1 MKIIDSHC
9 HLNTSPLVE
18 QIDTIIS
25 DANAIGV
32 QEFIVPGIMA
42 SLWEELLQLGS
53 LHKGVYCAAGLHP
66 LFLAHHQ
73 KSDLVALEQFCQQNL
88 LVAIGEIGLDFYNGK
103 QQEQKQQQLFEEQLI
118 IASKAKLPI
127 ILHVRKAHDQVLAT
141 LRRKKFTCGG
151 AVHAFNGSIQQAEY
165 YIGLGFAIG
174 VGGAITYERATKL
187 RTMATW
193 LPEESIVLE
202 TDSPDMLIA
211 GREKSPNL
219 PEYLIE
225 ILHVLSRLRQTTP
238 ERLGSAT
245 FHNTHRVFNINH
257 KNDPNR

>member
-18 QIDTIIS
+18 QIDKIMS
-25 DANAIGV
+25 DAHAIGV

-42 SLWEELLQLGS
+42 SQWEELLQLDS

-73 KSDLVALEQFCQQNL
+73 KSDLIALEQLCGQNL

-103 QQEQKQQQLFEEQLI
+103 HQEQKQLFEEQLA
-118 IASKAKLPI
+118 IANKAKLPI

-151 AVHAFNGSIQQAEY
+151 AVHAFNGSIQQAEH

-174 VGGAITYERATKL
+174 VGGAITYERATKI

-193 LPEESIVLE
+193 LPEKSIVLE

-211 GREKSPNL
+211 GKGKGPNL

-225 ILHVLSRLRQTTP
+225 ILNVLSKLRQTTP
-238 ERLGSAT
+238 EQLAKAT
-245 FHNTHRVFNINH
+245 LVNTHRVFNINY
-257 KNDPNR
+257 KNDSNR